1 MRWWSLPLLLALGWL
16 LFTLT
21 PFWALYDLAR
31 AVQSHDAG
39 YVERHVNFRTLRLSV
54 IRQIAAA
61 AQVRG
66 ETGAEPRER
75 QRITDALVALS
86 IPIAESLV
94 TPRTVVDL
102 LDDGR
107 LESVGSD
114 TLELRTG
121 EASATAPEAVPKLG
135 LRIENLRRLVPFYLS
150 SEMRGFRTVVIP
162 VPPEASRDRRLRL
175 RLRLRGWTWRLV
187 DIELPEDLRERI
199 AEKVAGARRG
209 R

>member
-135 LRIENLRRLVPFYLS
+135 LRIENLWRLVPFYLS